1 MLYFYY
7 YYQSFDKI
15 FLLKLKVIFSKE
27 GVVSECAPC
36 LLVPVKRR
44 PVCSGQVDLYT
55 EARWRNRDL
64 ATTGAAV
71 QSAERVVSRRG
82 HSSRDRESA
91 SCSIGNTSLKIRGST
106 QITDRNT
113 HTHTQINTHQ
123 SKVHTVNTNKKQSS

>member
-55 EARWRNRDL
+55 EARWQ
-64 ATTGAAV
+64 AGAA
-71 QSAERVVSRRG
+71 APVSRRG
-82 HSSRDRESA
+82 GTHSSRDGKSA
-91 SCSIGNTSLKIRGST
+91 SYINGNTSLNT
-106 QITDRNT
+106 QRLDSDYRHRNT
-113 HTHTQINTHQ
+113 HNHKCIRYTEIETKSMRVST
-123 SKVHTVNTNKKQSS
+123 